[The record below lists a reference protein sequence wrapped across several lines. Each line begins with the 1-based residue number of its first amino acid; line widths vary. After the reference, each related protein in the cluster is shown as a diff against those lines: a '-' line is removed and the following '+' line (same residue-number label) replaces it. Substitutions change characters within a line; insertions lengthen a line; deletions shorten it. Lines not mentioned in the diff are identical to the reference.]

1 LKTLICDEIHQFNR
15 QEREAMDAE
24 AAAMRAQISLLQA
37 ALKDL
42 NLELEQALN
51 VQDLPALNLR
61 RDPISS
67 LSHSQAKNRAAASCQ
82 ASSLEDSGAQMPD
95 FSSDDEDS
103 RQAEAACLIEEG
115 QRTDTL
121 SARQLK
127 MENARLV
134 RQVSAAEREKQRVSI
149 TRHAA
154 RFSSR
159 MRSRQLNSF

>member
-1 LKTLICDEIHQFNR
+1 
-15 QEREAMDAE
+15 MDAE

-61 RDPISS
+61 RNPISS
-67 LSHSQAKNRAAASCQ
+67 LSHSPAKHRAEASCQ
-82 ASSLEDSGAQMPD
+82 ASSLEDSGAQIPD
-95 FSSDDEDS
+95 FSSDDEES
-103 RQAEAACLIEEG
+103 QQAEAACLVEEG
-115 QRTDTL
+115 QMANTL

-127 MENARLV
+127 RENARLV

-149 TRHAA
+149 THDVLRAFAA
-154 RFSSR
+154 ACDQGS
-159 MRSRQLNSF
+159 LTHPNPKI